1 MSICGDLHMLVVVLE
16 GRFGLRRFFSCTWYA
31 WDHQM
36 IGLGFEQSPG
46 RFLYFFGKLMG
57 I

>member
-1 MSICGDLHMLVVVLE
+1 MLVVVLE

-46 RFLYFFGKLMG
+46 RFLYFFGKLIG